1 MAGTLWGTRTAGQ
14 ELCRAGAGALWAR
27 GPRCSRLGDWWT
39 LRSSHLPCLLS
50 TSQPSPT
57 LVQPGG
63 VTGTLNLEPHQS
75 AQRKNFALRPLD
87 AVTKR
92 PGTVTLERPGL
103 DTLTCEGQGGEGGQG
118 GRGARG
124 GGGGWLRRGIWN
136 DWYDVGWSLPP
147 WDSRGFRPAQ
157 TRPCLQLPSCLNVM
171 HSSPET
177 VSKNLGSES
186 ALVLAQSGTFIV
198 ASQLLFSVWTSLPL
212 DHGRNGHP
220 TLSPTFFLANSPP
233 LQV

>member
-50 TSQPSPT
+50 TSQPSPP
-57 LVQPGG
+57 LLQPGG

-75 AQRKNFALRPLD
+75 AQSKNFALRPLD

-103 DTLTCEGQGGEGGQG
+103 DTLICEGQGGEGGQG

-124 GGGGWLRRGIWN
+124 EGALRRGIWN
-136 DWYDVGWSLPP
+136 MTGTTWAGVYPLGTPGASDPP
-147 WDSRGFRPAQ
+147 R
-157 TRPCLQLPSCLNVM
+157 
-171 HSSPET
+171 
-177 VSKNLGSES
+177 
-186 ALVLAQSGTFIV
+186 LVLVYNSRAVSMSCIPRQKLFPRIL
-198 ASQLLFSVWTSLPL
+198 ALRAHWCLLRAGLL
-212 DHGRNGHP
+212 
-220 TLSPTFFLANSPP
+220 
-233 LQV
+233 